1 MSKIIFLI
9 GFKMKKNDCQT
20 KNGFTMVETLV
31 ASALFLTVLAITT
44 STFLISLR
52 TQRFL
57 LASVNATENI
67 SYALEV
73 MGREIRMGKS
83 FFSPTT
89 DVLNFLIMKDG
100 VDKAVVYRLNNY
112 QIERSIGGGP
122 FIALTSPDV
131 RIMDL
136 TFLTQGN
143 ERGDG
148 QQVRVTILLRI
159 ASYAGAKQL
168 ETNLETTISSRQP
181 ES

>member
-1 MSKIIFLI
+1 
-9 GFKMKKNDCQT
+9 MKKNDCQT

-31 ASALFLTVLAITT
+31 ASALFLTVLTITT

-89 DVLNFLIMKDG
+89 DVLNFLII
-100 VDKAVVYRLNNY
+100 RSLCSLLN
-112 QIERSIGGGP
+112 
-122 FIALTSPDV
+122 V
-131 RIMDL
+131 C
-136 TFLTQGN
+136 
-143 ERGDG
+143 
-148 QQVRVTILLRI
+148 
-159 ASYAGAKQL
+159 
-168 ETNLETTISSRQP
+168 
-181 ES
+181 